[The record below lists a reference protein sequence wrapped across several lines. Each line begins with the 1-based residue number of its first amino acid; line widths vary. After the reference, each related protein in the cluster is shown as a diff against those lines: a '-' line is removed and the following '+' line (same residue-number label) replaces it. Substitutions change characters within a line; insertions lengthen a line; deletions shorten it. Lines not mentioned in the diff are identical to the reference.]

1 MAKKIN
7 RPVRFKSLGERRRIN
22 RAKIYLIAAVLVIV
36 FLPSFAKYQ
45 ELSYKNRKM
54 EEKIRMLAL
63 DNKRLEEEK
72 YRLEND
78 ITYIEKRAREEMG
91 VARKGEIVLKETPRK

>member
-7 RPVRFKSLGERRRIN
+7 RTKVL
-22 RAKIYLIAAVLVIV
+22 LVAAVLVVI

-54 EEKIRMLAL
+54 EERINFMERE
-63 DNKRLEEEK
+63 NKRMTMEKGLLET
-72 YRLEND
+72 D
-78 ITYIEKRAREEMG
+78 AAYIEKKAREKLG
-91 VARKGEIVLKETPRK
+91 VVRKGEIVLKGASSSGR